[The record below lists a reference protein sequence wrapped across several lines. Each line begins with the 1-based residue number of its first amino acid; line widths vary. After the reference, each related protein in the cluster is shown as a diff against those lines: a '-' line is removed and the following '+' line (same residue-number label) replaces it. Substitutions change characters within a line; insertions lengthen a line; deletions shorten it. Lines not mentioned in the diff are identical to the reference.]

1 MSESPNRLVAIVPAA
16 GHSRRMGRPK
26 LLLPLGGR
34 PVIAR
39 LVEALD
45 HPLVL
50 GVLVVIRP
58 DDGELAEA
66 AESAGAVVVRP
77 PEAPPDMKASVVYG
91 LGEMRRRWPGEEVGG
106 WMLVPGDHP
115 VLDAGLVGEVA
126 EAWLSTRPPV
136 LVPTSGGRRGHPTVF
151 DIGVA
156 REVSSIPSDAG
167 LNHLVAGYGERVEEI
182 ELGRPELLWDLDT
195 PEQYAELCRRF
206 SDGEG

>member
-91 LGEMRRRWPGEEVGG
+91 LGEMRRRWPGEEVDG

-115 VLDAGLVGEVA
+115 VLDAALVGEVA
-126 EAWLSTRPPV
+126 EAWFSTRPPV

-151 DIGVA
+151 DIDVA
-156 REVSSIPSDAG
+156 RELPSIPSDAG
-167 LNHLVAGYGERVEEI
+167 LNHLVASYGERVEEI